1 MAMQIKSLEIFMMVV
16 KLGSFSEAAKTLYT
30 VQSNVTSHIKKL
42 ETELNA
48 ELLHRQNPI
57 QPTRAGVQLYGYA
70 EKMLH
75 LQKELLDTFSH
86 NQLTANFPLAIGSM
100 ETTAAVRLPVLIRDL
115 QQHSP
120 DFPFTLSTAPTRD
133 LIDFVHA
140 SKLDCAFV
148 AHHAP
153 IDGMFNL
160 HVWTEQ
166 LVLISSK
173 HVPERLTNDDLIQKK
188 FIAFKQGCSYRKA
201 IDQFL
206 SSHHLPAAN
215 VIEMGSLDGIISCVS
230 LDVGLAILPIS
241 YVQQSHFAQS
251 VKIHS
256 IDSATAQINTYLIAH
271 CDMSTWATNMHHF
284 VEHVKGMNQQL
295 EEESSSLM

>member
-42 ETELNA
+42 ETELNV
-48 ELLHRQNPI
+48 ELLHRQSPI
-57 QPTRAGVQLYGYA
+57 QPTRAGQQLYGYA

-75 LQKELLDTFSH
+75 LQKELLDSFSSH
-86 NQLTANFPLAIGSM
+86 HLAVNLPLEIGSM
-100 ETTAAVRLPVLIRDL
+100 ETTAAVRLPSLFRNL
-115 QQHSP
+115 QQHAP
-120 DFPFTLSTAPTRD
+120 NFPFSLSTAPSRD
-133 LIDFVHA
+133 LINLVTT

-148 AHHAP
+148 ANHAP

-173 HVPERLTNDDLIQKK
+173 HAPAQLANEYLIQKK

-206 SSHHLPAAN
+206 SAHHLPAAN

-230 LDVGLAILPIS
+230 LDVGLAILPMS
-241 YVQQSHFAQS
+241 YIQQSHFAQS
-251 VKIHS
+251 VMIHP
-256 IDSATAQINTYLIAH
+256 IDSATAQINTYLIANR
-271 CDMSTWATNMHHF
+271 DLNTWASNMHHF
-284 VEHVKGMNQQL
+284 VQQL
-295 EEESSSLM
+295 KLMV

>member
-1 MAMQIKSLEIFMMVV
+1 MAMQIKTLEIFMMVV
-16 KLGSFSEAAKTLYT
+16 KLGSFSEAAKALYT

-86 NQLTANFPLAIGSM
+86 SRLTANFPLEIGSM
-100 ETTAAVRLPVLIRDL
+100 ETTAAVRLPSLFRDL
-115 QQHSP
+115 QKHSP
-120 DFPFTLSTAPTRD
+120 DFSFALSTAPTRD
-133 LIDFVHA
+133 LIDLVHA

-166 LVLISSK
+166 LVLISSQ

-206 SSHHLPAAN
+206 SAHHLPAAN

-241 YVQQSHFAQS
+241 YVQQSHFSQS
-251 VKIHS
+251 VKIHP
-256 IDSATAQINTYLIAH
+256 INSATAQINTYLIAH
-271 CDMSTWATNMHHF
+271 RDMSTWATNMHHF
-284 VEHVKGMNQQL
+284 VELVKSMIR
-295 EEESSSLM
+295 

>member
-42 ETELNA
+42 ETELNV
-48 ELLHRQNPI
+48 ELLHRQSPI
-57 QPTRAGVQLYGYA
+57 QPTRAGQQLYGYA

-75 LQKELLDTFSH
+75 LQKEILDSFSDRH
-86 NQLTANFPLAIGSM
+86 LAVNLPLEIGSM
-100 ETTAAVRLPVLIRDL
+100 ETTAAVRLPSLFRDL

-120 DFPFTLSTAPTRD
+120 GFPFALSTAPTRD
-133 LIDFVHA
+133 LIDLVHA

-173 HVPERLTNDDLIQKK
+173 HAPAQLTNEYLIQKK

-206 SSHHLPAAN
+206 SAHHLPAAN
-215 VIEMGSLDGIISCVS
+215 VIEMGSLDGITSCVS
-230 LDVGLAILPIS
+230 LDVGLAILPMS

-251 VKIHS
+251 VKIHP
-256 IDSATAQINTYLIAH
+256 IGSATAQINTYLIAH
-271 CDMSTWATNMHHF
+271 RDTNTWATNMHHF

-295 EEESSSLM
+295 EKREEILV